1 MGDVLHIAVCDEGEL
16 VLSTEDPTLQHARAF
31 WRDVEFLPDP
41 VDKAACA
48 VGLSAA
54 AGSCTVVTL
63 ATANVLTLHPGE
75 ERAFVS
81 EELPSLRRELLAVE
95 FDKLGFDLVG
105 LQECRGLVARA
116 REIGQYRM
124 LASSAAVRSGPL
136 GGLYDVGTAGDLA
149 PTDPDIR

>member
-1 MGDVLHIAVCDEGEL
+1 MRSGVDCSGSALRPAVRDFVPDNPFVPRLCEPHVVPLAAPACEPLCVGTTGDVLHIAVCDEAEL
-16 VLSTEDPTLQHARAF
+16 VLSTEDATLQHACAF

-54 AGSCTVVTL
+54 AGSCAVVTL

-75 ERAFVS
+75 ERA
-81 EELPSLRRELLAVE
+81 SLRRELLAVE

-105 LQECRGLVARA
+105 LN
-116 REIGQYRM
+116 
-124 LASSAAVRSGPL
+124 VRVP
-136 GGLYDVGTAGDLA
+136 
-149 PTDPDIR
+149 